1 MELPLPSPRGS
12 GSLCASGIIL
22 GGVCSTG
29 TEEKHKNNCLRIKHF
44 VYGSGW
50 NGAASA
56 NSSTPGKTLAG
67 WMKGLASFQGARHL
81 KPPVNAGTE

>member
-29 TEEKHKNNCLRIKHF
+29 TEEKHKKQLLGDKAFCVLICLEWGCICQQL
-44 VYGSGW
+44 
-50 NGAASA
+50 
-56 NSSTPGKTLAG
+56 NSRENPCWVDERPCFLLRR
-67 WMKGLASFQGARHL
+67 LASKTSSKCRH
-81 KPPVNAGTE
+81 